1 MSTKLILFFL
11 LSAISAIYLLPRAT
25 FFKRPPNL
33 RPVMTSPLPM
43 NQSEWKAALD
53 SLPSTPD
60 NIPAFFYAHGSPALA
75 YPEHLSR
82 GGGIADWQGPK
93 GPLANFLKDFGP
105 VLLQKYK
112 PRGIVVFSAHWETL
126 GERLVTDYGSENPL
140 LMDYFGF
147 PAELYKLKFRSKGD
161 SGISQRIVQLYKEA
175 NYLVRTTTKLESRGD
190 DGRGFEGPGLDH
202 GVFVPFRYMFGE
214 EFMDTPIIQV
224 SIDSSM
230 SPEANWKLG
239 KTVAA
244 LREEGILVLSGGLPI
259 HNLRDFSSFD
269 PNSAKPI
276 VKDFDKAILDAV
288 TKPEPEERK
297 QAMFNLTKHP
307 GFRAANPRE
316 EHFVPLYIAAGAAET
331 GKVKVLN
338 ALYGIPTIAFGL

>member
-1 MSTKLILFFL
+1 
-11 LSAISAIYLLPRAT
+11 
-25 FFKRPPNL
+25 
-33 RPVMTSPLPM
+33 M

-60 NIPAFFYAHGSPALA
+60 NIPAFFYAHGSPSLA

-82 GGGIADWQGPK
+82 GGGIGDWQGPK

-126 GERLVTDYGSENPL
+126 GERLGTYPAIIYRTCPHAYLVTDYGSENPL

-161 SGISQRIVQLYKEA
+161 SGISQRIVQLYKEVWTTVYQISRLDIVQA

-202 GVFVPFRYMFGE
+202 GVFVPFIYMFGE
-214 EFMDTPIIQV
+214 EFMDTPIVQV

-244 LREEGILVLSGGLPI
+244 LRLDTCISSRFNSITHLSPREEGILVLSGGLPI

-288 TKPEPEERK
+288 TKPEVRRRS
-297 QAMFNLTKHP
+297 LTVL
-307 GFRAANPRE
+307 GSNPLS
-316 EHFVPLYIAAGAAET
+316 V
-331 GKVKVLN
+331 V
-338 ALYGIPTIAFGL
+338 

>member
-1 MSTKLILFFL
+1 
-11 LSAISAIYLLPRAT
+11 
-25 FFKRPPNL
+25 
-33 RPVMTSPLPM
+33 
-43 NQSEWKAALD
+43 
-53 SLPSTPD
+53 
-60 NIPAFFYAHGSPALA
+60 
-75 YPEHLSR
+75 
-82 GGGIADWQGPK
+82 
-93 GPLANFLKDFGP
+93 
-105 VLLQKYK
+105 
-112 PRGIVVFSAHWETL
+112 
-126 GERLVTDYGSENPL
+126 
-140 LMDYFGF
+140 MDYFGF

-161 SGISQRIVQLYKEA
+161 SGISQRIVQLYKEVWTIVYQISRLDIVQA

-214 EFMDTPIIQV
+214 EFMDTPIVQV

-244 LREEGILVLSGGLPI
+244 LRLDTCISSRFNSITHLSPREEGILVLSGGLPI

-288 TKPEPEERK
+288 TKPEVRPCSL
-297 QAMFNLTKHP
+297 MVL
-307 GFRAANPRE
+307 GSNPLS
-316 EHFVPLYIAAGAAET
+316 VA
-331 GKVKVLN
+331 
-338 ALYGIPTIAFGL
+338 